1 MPTVTIR
8 DVDEETLTRLR
19 KRAAEEHR
27 SLSAEIRMILQEQA
41 SRPTRSERIA
51 RVEKIAAMTPKD
63 RPQTDS
69 TRLVREDRDR

>member
-8 DVDEETLTRLR
+8 DIDKETLDRLK

-27 SLSAEIRMILQEQA
+27 SLSAELRKILQDEA
-41 SRPTRSERIA
+41 GRPTRKERIA
-51 RVEKIAAMTPKD
+51 RIQEIAAMTPKD

-69 TRLVREDRDR
+69 ALLIREDRDR